1 MKSEEENY
9 DFIVGFTIFAKS
21 EYKTMHRHFS
31 SLERAQRF
39 ASNVNIKDNHKIY
52 VDYDLYQ
59 KEKEKNEKLER
70 YKRIANQK
78 LDDIEEFRKNE
89 CNHRCIKDAEL
100 KEFKEYIFNNYI
112 SKDKIRDKISE
123 LEFERKDLTVG
134 SFLIDAQIGVLKR
147 LLEEN
152 NGKQM

>member
-9 DFIVGFTIFAKS
+9 DFIVGFTIFMKS

-39 ASNVNIKDNHKIY
+39 ANNVNIKDNHKIY

-59 KEKEKNEKLER
+59 KEKEKNKELEEENTR
-70 YKRIANQK
+70 QHELLGNIHQNYRGKIAKIQEQN
-78 LDDIEEFRKNE
+78 
-89 CNHRCIKDAEL
+89 
-100 KEFKEYIFNNYI
+100 KEIVDTQYI
-112 SKDKIRDKISE
+112 SKDKIRKCIQTPYPE
-123 LEFERKDLTVG
+123 VAIENIVE
-134 SFLIDAQIGVLKR
+134 